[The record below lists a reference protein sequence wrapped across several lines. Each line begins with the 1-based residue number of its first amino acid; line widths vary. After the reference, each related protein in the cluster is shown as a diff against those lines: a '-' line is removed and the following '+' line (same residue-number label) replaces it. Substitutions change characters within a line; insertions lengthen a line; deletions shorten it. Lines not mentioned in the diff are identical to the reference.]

1 MKEVDEIREIM
12 ELLGNDIAETCMRH
26 DTPPELDLAVLLK
39 LAVGIAVQRGT
50 DVDDFLKAC
59 YISYVSMTD
68 HPETKELH

>member
-1 MKEVDEIREIM
+1 
-12 ELLGNDIAETCMRH
+12 MRH